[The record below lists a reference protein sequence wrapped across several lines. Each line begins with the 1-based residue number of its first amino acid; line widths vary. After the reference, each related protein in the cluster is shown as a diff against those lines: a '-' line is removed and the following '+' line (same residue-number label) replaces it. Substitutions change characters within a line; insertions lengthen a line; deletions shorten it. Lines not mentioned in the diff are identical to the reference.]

1 MNNFFISK
9 RKTLELGVMIL
20 LDGIFYLLWD
30 SFDFVMLFS
39 LGFIWNWVASQEAMI
54 TLNNPRRYRFS
65 TLKTVFNLQN
75 LFLRPFITMPNA
87 VKMIVRS
94 LPAGTFW
101 SAVILFNE
109 SHMPWWAVFIGSF
122 SLELLQL
129 ERKLF
134 KAKEPLL

>member
-39 LGFIWNWVASQEAMI
+39 LGFIWNWVASQEASI
-54 TLNNPRRYRFS
+54 TLNNTRRYRFS

-75 LFLRPFITMPNA
+75 LFLRPVATMPLV
-87 VKMIVRS
+87 VKIIVRS
-94 LPAGTFW
+94 LPAGIFW

-109 SHMPWWAVFIGSF
+109 SQMPWWAVFIGSLT
-122 SLELLQL
+122 LELVQL
-129 ERKLF
+129 ETKLF
-134 KAKEPLL
+134 KAKEPVL